1 METLDRFAKIVQKPR
16 DYLMEW
22 KRETHRKVIGCY
34 PMYVPEEII
43 HAAGVLPVTLL
54 GSDENVTLAESYLHS
69 FLCHP
74 VRSNF
79 DQFLKGGLDFFDG
92 LVFPDICDQEKR
104 VASVW
109 RLHSNFPLF
118 HFIGLPKRLHS
129 AGGKEHLIRELTRL
143 RSALEEFCHKKISED
158 DLRRSIS
165 VYNTSRRLLSHIYK
179 LRRDSPGAWST
190 VELSTVVTA
199 GMLMP
204 KEEYNALL
212 SDYLSWKQDHTSSA
226 KDRVRLAIVG
236 NPCEDLEP
244 GMGEMIEGLG
254 GVVVDDDIFTGG
266 RYFASPVPEEGDPIN
281 SLAEGYLQGI
291 ACPTKHDTTRNWADH
306 VLSVFSR
313 SKASGAVVLLP
324 KNCEIYAF
332 EYPYLWKRLNE
343 AGVPHLLLECDH
355 RGATGATRTRLEA
368 FMEMLK
374 GE

>member
-1 METLDRFAKIVQKPR
+1 MEALDRFAEIVQKPR

-22 KRETHRKVIGCY
+22 KSETNGKVIGCY

-43 HAAGVLPVTLL
+43 HAAKALPVTLL
-54 GSDENVTLAESYLHS
+54 GSDESVTLAETYLHS

-79 DQFLKGGLDFFDG
+79 DHFLKGGLDFVDG

-109 RLHSNFPLF
+109 RLHSSFPLF
-118 HFIGLPKRLHS
+118 HFIGLPKRLNS
-129 AGGKEHLIRELTRL
+129 TGGKEHLIRELTRL
-143 RSALEEFCHKKISED
+143 RSAIEDFCHKKIQENE
-158 DLRRSIS
+158 LRSSIS
-165 VYNTSRRLLSHIYK
+165 IYNESRSLLGQIYK
-179 LRRDSPGAWST
+179 IRRDSPGALST
-190 VELSTVVTA
+190 AELSTVVTA

-212 SDYLSWKQDHTSSA
+212 SDYIRWKQDHPSSEE
-226 KDRVRLAIVG
+226 DSVRLAIVG

-266 RYFASPVPEEGDPIN
+266 RYFGSPVPEEGDPLN
-281 SLAEGYLQGI
+281 SLAEGYLQGM
-291 ACPTKHDTTRNWADH
+291 ACPTKHDTTRTWADH
-306 VLSVFSR
+306 VLSVFTR
-313 SKASGAVVLLP
+313 SKASGVVVLLP

-332 EYPYLWKRLNE
+332 EYPYLRKRLNE
-343 AGVPHLLLECDH
+343 SSVPHIMLECDH
-355 RGATGATRTRLEA
+355 RGVTGATRTRLEA

>member
-1 METLDRFAKIVQKPR
+1 MEALDRFAEVVQKPR

-22 KRETHRKVIGCY
+22 KRKTHRNVIGCF

-54 GSDENVTLAESYLHS
+54 GSDESVTLARSYLHS

-74 VRSNF
+74 VLSNF
-79 DQFLKGGLDFFDG
+79 DHFLKGGLDFVDG

-109 RLHSNFPLF
+109 RLHSTLPLF
-118 HFIGLPKRLHS
+118 HFVRLPKRLHS
-129 AGGKEHLIRELTRL
+129 AGGKEHLVRELTRL
-143 RSALEEFCHKKISED
+143 RSALEDFCCRKVPED
-158 DLRRSIS
+158 ELRRSIS
-165 VYNTSRRLLSHIYK
+165 VYNASRSLLSQIYK
-179 LRRDSPGAWST
+179 LRRDSPGALST
-190 VELSTVVTA
+190 AELSTVVTA

-212 SDYLSWKQDHTSSA
+212 SDYLRWKQAHTSSA
-226 KDRVRLAIVG
+226 EDRIRLAIVG

-244 GMGEMIEGLG
+244 GMGQMIEGLG

-266 RYFASPVPEEGDPIN
+266 RYFGSPVLEEGDPLN
-281 SLAEGYLQGI
+281 ALAEGYLQGI
-291 ACPTKHDTTRNWADH
+291 ACPTKHDSTRNWSDH
-306 VLSVFSR
+306 VLGVLSQ
-313 SKASGAVVLLP
+313 SKASGVVVLLP

-332 EYPYLWKRLNE
+332 EYPYLRKRLNE
-343 AGVPHLLLECDH
+343 ASVPHLLLECDH
-355 RGATGATRTRLEA
+355 SGATGATRTRLEA
-368 FMEMLK
+368 FIEMLR

>member
-1 METLDRFAKIVQKPR
+1 MEALDRFAEIVQEPR
-16 DYLMEW
+16 DFLIEW
-22 KRETHRKVIGCY
+22 KRKTNGKVIGCY

-54 GSDENVTLAESYLHS
+54 GSDESVTLAQSYLHS

-79 DQFLKGGLDFFDG
+79 DHFLKGGLDFVDG

-109 RLHSNFPLF
+109 RLHSTFPLF
-118 HFIGLPKRLHS
+118 HFVSLPKRLQS
-129 AGGKEHLIRELTRL
+129 AGGKEHLVRELTRL
-143 RSALEEFCHKKISED
+143 RSALEDFCSRKVAD
-158 DLRRSIS
+158 DELRSSIS
-165 VYNTSRRLLSHIYK
+165 VYNASRSLLSQIYK
-179 LRRDSPGAWST
+179 LRRDSQGALST

-212 SDYLSWKQDHTSSA
+212 SDYLSWKQDYTSSA
-226 KDRVRLAIVG
+226 EDRVRLAIVG

-244 GMGEMIEGLG
+244 GMGQMIEGLG

-266 RYFASPVPEEGDPIN
+266 RYFGSPVLEEGDPLN
-281 SLAEGYLQGI
+281 ALAEGYLQGM
-291 ACPTKHDTTRNWADH
+291 ACPTKHDSTRNWADH
-306 VLSVFSR
+306 VLSVVSR
-313 SKASGAVVLLP
+313 SKASGVVVLLP

-332 EYPYLWKRLNE
+332 EFPYLRKRLNE
-343 AGVPHLLLECDH
+343 ASVPHLMLECDH
-355 RGATGATRTRLEA
+355 SGATGATRTRLEA
-368 FMEMLK
+368 FIEMLR